1 MTTESNLD
9 GVKTVERAESND
21 KHFLIALGRMLAVPF
36 AFVLFYLGNQRL
48 NAAPPEIVCSV
59 SEEEV
64 FLGESMTFQ
73 VDVQNTENP
82 IAPNLSVLNEQFE
95 VEFIGEQSRNQTTA
109 MFSGGRISQSNIL
122 SHVYQYR
129 LTPKLTGDIEI
140 PAVTATIDGKNRTS
154 NKVAVRILEIPKQDT
169 VVAEILLS
177 QTKVYPT
184 QSFSAKLRVL
194 VKPIADAIPDPL
206 QPLRRS
212 PPQLQIN
219 WLKPAKGLKSNE
231 SNEWLQ
237 PLLSK
242 NNVGF
247 TINEVNL
254 QSGSLFD
261 RERLAVF
268 GLLNGRETLNGLDGE
283 PIEYFTYE
291 LNRKFV
297 AEKVGTY
304 TFGPAMVKG
313 TFVTSLTG
321 RQYDTERIVAI
332 ATPVSIEVLE
342 VPSPRPNNFTGG
354 IGSYSVSASAT
365 PNKLRVGDPL
375 TLTLQFAQGKNSGSL
390 ELISAPDLNAVPEI
404 ADQFEIVDK
413 SPVGRLEGDTKNF
426 AYGLRA
432 KRAGVSI
439 PALSLS
445 TFDPNSE
452 NFSVVTTDPIAI
464 EVSEAS
470 SLAGGDLFGSIDTS
484 KPVAD
489 IKTRAEG
496 IFHNITDVTQV
507 RNERSDLVKGLKWV
521 AGLWLCTGIAIGS
534 LLTFRRQSS
543 DVERQRR
550 VSARRIAQSRLTAA
564 NALATQGK
572 HSESLRE
579 VRAAILGLVADTGNQ
594 IADGLTTADVNAA
607 MSAAK
612 VPIEDQAR
620 LQKLLERIESAEYG
634 AADTTDTTLILKDS
648 LKLVDRVSP
657 FLERKSAK

>member
-1 MTTESNLD
+1 MTTELILD
-9 GVKTVERAESND
+9 GVNTMERSNSKD
-21 KHFLIALGRMLAVPF
+21 KHFLIALCRKLAVPF
-36 AFVLFYLGNQRL
+36 VFLLFFLGSQRL
-48 NAAPPEIVCSV
+48 NAVPPEIVCSV
-59 SEEEV
+59 SEKEV
-64 FLGESMTFQ
+64 FLGETITFQ

-82 IAPNLSVLNEQFE
+82 VTPNLSALNEQFE

-109 MFSGGRISQSNIL
+109 MFNGGRISQSNIL
-122 SHVYQYR
+122 SHVFQYR

-140 PAVTATIDGKNRTS
+140 PAVTATIDGKNRLS
-154 NKVAVRILEIPKQDT
+154 NKVTVRIMEIPKQDT
-169 VVAEILLS
+169 VVADIILS

-184 QSFSAKLRVL
+184 QSFSIRLRVL
-194 VKPIADAIPDPL
+194 VKPIADTIPDPL

-219 WLKPAKGLKSNE
+219 WLKAAKGLKSNE

-291 LNRKFV
+291 LNRTFV

-332 ATPVSIEVLE
+332 ATPVSIEVFE
-342 VPSPRPNNFTGG
+342 VPSPRPMNFTGG
-354 IGSYSVSASAT
+354 IGSYSVSATAT

-375 TLTLQFAQGKNSGSL
+375 TLILQFARGKNSGSL

-413 SPVGRLEGDTKNF
+413 SPVGRLENDQKKF

-445 TFDPNSE
+445 TFDPTSE
-452 NFSVVTTDPIAI
+452 KFTVVTTDPIVI
-464 EVSEAS
+464 DVSAAS
-470 SLAGGDLFGSIDTS
+470 TLAGGDLVGSIGTS
-484 KPVAD
+484 KPVTD

-496 IFHNITDVTQV
+496 IYHNITDVTQV

-521 AGLWLCTGIAIGS
+521 AGLWLCSGIAIMS
-534 LLTFRRQSS
+534 LIAFRRQSS

-579 VRAAILGLVADTGNQ
+579 VRAAILGLVADTCNL
-594 IADGLTTADVNAA
+594 IAEGLTTADVNAA
-607 MSAAK
+607 MSAAR
-612 VPIEDQAR
+612 VPIEDQTR
-620 LQKLLERIESAEYG
+620 LQKLLERIELAEYG
-634 AADTTDTTLILKDS
+634 AGLTSDTTLIFNDS
-648 LKLVDRVSP
+648 LKLVNRVSP